1 MAGLEISQNLYAR
14 ISERAFAIKRDID
27 LAAGPNPIDPC
38 MARAKQNAYILVA
51 ALHEVDLDID
61 IVPEGGRWESSA
73 FLDDAPLGPTARP

>member
-38 MARAKQNAYILVA
+38 MARAKQNAASLVE
-51 ALHEVDLDID
+51 ALKEIE
-61 IVPEGGRWESSA
+61 IVPEKEAGGENWESPKDLL
-73 FLDDAPLGPTARP
+73 LDVL